1 MGTGRKQALLQECY
15 DCLKRREGIRENL
28 ILLKKELKDP
38 QGMILWKQ
46 ISGGNADSIMRC
58 LSDQDPKVRK
68 NAAQILGILHVTDAV
83 DVLMD
88 AYEAEDRRFVRP
100 AYLQALRGMDCSEYL
115 PELKK
120 RLKELSELPAA
131 DDEKKHLREEIHAL
145 AELLQSQEGS
155 VHRFHGYDQIH
166 RVFLK
171 TEHPFVNGVADRI
184 AEKHKRMKSGVL
196 VETGQ
201 LKELMQIRAVDE
213 FLFLLTGRKLPAELS
228 DMVNGLMEAGLC
240 TFLKKNHREAGPF
253 CFRIEMLGV
262 EDPEEKRHLVRE
274 AAEQLEEASGF
285 FLINSPSSYEVEIR
299 LIRGQDMRW
308 MSFLKLYTLEDSRFR
323 YRRGWV
329 AAGMQPHVAAGL
341 LDLAQPWLKEHAQV
355 LDPFCGAG
363 IWLIERNYKSPARS
377 AYGTDTFGEAI
388 DKARINAD
396 TAHMPIHFV
405 HRDFFDFRHEYLFD
419 EILADMPEIA
429 GASRETL
436 NQFYERFFRKAGTHL
451 TDSGI
456 ILCYSR
462 EMGLVKKQLR
472 IQKEYRLI
480 AEYEINARSGR
491 RFYVIGRKRGNSS
504 EQPER
509 H

>member
-1 MGTGRKQALLQECY
+1 METGRKQALLQECY
-15 DCLKRREGIRENL
+15 NRLKRREEIRENL
-28 ILLKKELKDP
+28 ILLKKELKEP
-38 QGMILWKQ
+38 QGMLLWKQ
-46 ISGGNADSIMRC
+46 ISGGDADSIMRC

-68 NAAQILGILHVTDAV
+68 NAAQILGALRVADAV

-115 PELKK
+115 PDLKK
-120 RLKELSELPAA
+120 RLKELTEQPAA
-131 DDEKKHLREEIHAL
+131 ADEKKHLREEIHAL
-145 AELLQSQEGS
+145 AELLQSQEGAG
-155 VHRFHGYDQIH
+155 HRFQGYGQTH

-171 TEHPFVNGVADRI
+171 TEHPFVKGVADRI
-184 AEKHKRMKSGVL
+184 TEKHKVMKSGVL
-196 VETGQ
+196 TETAQ
-201 LKELMQIRAVDE
+201 LKELMQIRSVDE
-213 FLFLLTGRKLPAELS
+213 FLFLLTVRKLPADLADLAKE
-228 DMVNGLMEAGLC
+228 LMEEGLG
-240 TFLKKNHREAGPF
+240 TFLEKNHSGTGPF

-262 EDPEEKRHLVRE
+262 ADPEEKRRLVKE
-274 AAEQLEEASGF
+274 AAEKLEEASRF
-285 FLINSPSSYEVEIR
+285 FLINSPSGYEVEIR
-299 LIRGQDMRW
+299 LIRGQDRRW
-308 MSFLKLYTLEDSRFR
+308 VSFLKLYTMEDSRFR

-363 IWLIERNYKSPARS
+363 IWLIERNYRSPSRS
-377 AYGTDTFGEAI
+377 AYGIDTFGEAI
-388 DKARINAD
+388 DKARINAE

-429 GASRETL
+429 GATRETL
-436 NQFYERFFRKAGTHL
+436 DQFYERFFRKAKTHL
-451 TDSGI
+451 TEDGI

-462 EMGLVKKQLR
+462 EMGRIKKQLR

-491 RFYVIGRKRGNSS
+491 YFFVIGRRKGNGG
-504 EQPER
+504 QQQER